1 MIFDHIFKK
10 SKDSIFLKKDINV
23 TKNICAIMYNDL
35 DEQHRMI
42 DVPKSKV
49 IIKQKMNPDGSAD
62 CTITI
67 KLHKSSFFN
76 GSRST
81 VYKNVVI
88 ASINGDILIYDAK
101 LFSIL
106 GAEAT
111 QLCAVICTKLCQ
123 GLYINNID
131 DFLK

>member
-1 MIFDHIFKK
+1 MFFDRIFKK
-10 SKDSIFLKKDINV
+10 SKDNVFLKKDINI
-23 TKNICAIMYNDL
+23 TKNISGVMYNDL
-35 DEQHRMI
+35 DGRHNMI
-42 DVPKSKV
+42 NVPKSKV
-49 IIKQKMNPDGSAD
+49 TIKQKMNPDGSAD

-88 ASINGDILIYDAK
+88 ASINDDILIYDAK
-101 LFSIL
+101 LFSIF
-106 GAEAT
+106 GADAT
-111 QLCAVICTKLCQ
+111 KLCAVIGTKLCQ
-123 GLYINNID
+123 CIFVNNID